1 MLTFGEKS
9 TDANRQKS
17 GDSPKLTNASSNLL
31 NPCVSHIFYVPF
43 NTYGKASKII
53 DHKTIMLWQDC
64 PFIFPQTPAGV
75 TLTCDLQYRHRSCN
89 HPPNLTETVWGC
101 KRRAQ
106 SISHSVIALPSPWVS
121 SPEVHPCPAEQCET
135 QSACH
140 TLSGTHSAEPTAPGG
155 GNVFYLLLKNTPL
168 SVCVLNCL
176 SSQLRRSKIT
186 IINHFWWLWDRESV
200 HLGEM
205 EEARHV

>member
-17 GDSPKLTNASSNLL
+17 GASPKLTNASSNLL
-31 NPCVSHIFYVPF
+31 NPCVSHMLYVPF
-43 NTYGKASKII
+43 NTYGKASRII
-53 DHKTIMLWQDC
+53 YHKTIMLWQDC

-89 HPPNLTETVWGC
+89 HPPNLMETVWGC

-121 SPEVHPCPAEQCET
+121 SPDVHPCPAEQCET

-140 TLSGTHSAEPTAPGG
+140 SLAHTLLNPQPRGEDIFWLAVKKHTSFCLCAK
-155 GNVFYLLLKNTPL
+155 LLELTVKAFRDND
-168 SVCVLNCL
+168 
-176 SSQLRRSKIT
+176 
-186 IINHFWWLWDRESV
+186 H
-200 HLGEM
+200 
-205 EEARHV
+205 